1 MKKILILTFSDDNE
15 CIQLVTDAVKAK
27 NGEVYRFNTDL
38 YPTEAHITLSETNEG
53 RNFVLSSP
61 EGELNTK
68 DITAVWYRR
77 SRIGQNIP
85 KTMDHQLRTPSVK
98 ESHAVF
104 HGFMESLDTFRLD
117 PYDKIRHASHKQLQL
132 KIAREVGLDIPR
144 TLTTNDPE
152 EVKRFF
158 DSCKEKDGMITKML
172 SSFAVYEG
180 DKEKVVFTNRIEEND
195 LEDLSGLAFCP
206 MTFQEN
212 IPKKMELRV
221 TVVGNKV
228 FPAAIDSQSSEL
240 AQNDW
245 RRDGVGLLE
254 AWENFPLPPDIEN
267 KLLKLMDRLQL
278 NYGAVDFILT
288 PDNRY
293 VFLEINPA
301 GEFFWL
307 ELKNPKFPISSALAD
322 VLLGESPRR

>member
-1 MKKILILTFSDDNE
+1 MKKVLIITFSDDNE
-15 CIQLVTDAVKAK
+15 CIRMVTDAVNAAG
-27 NGEVYRFNTDL
+27 GEVYRFNTDL
-38 YPTEAHITLSETNEG
+38 YPTEARITLVENNEG

-61 EGELNTK
+61 EGELNMK
-68 DITAVWYRR
+68 DVTAVWYRR
-77 SRIGQNIP
+77 SRIAQNIP
-85 KTMDHQLRTPSVK
+85 KAMDAQLRSPSVR
-98 ESHAVF
+98 ESQVVF

-117 PYDKIRHASHKQLQL
+117 DYDKVRHASHKQLQL
-132 KIAREVGLDIPR
+132 KIAREVGLDIPS

-152 EVKRFF
+152 EVRRFF
-158 DSCKEKDGMITKML
+158 TTCKEKDGMITKML

-180 DKEKVVFTNRIEEND
+180 DKEKVVFTNRIEEKD
-195 LEDLSGLAFCP
+195 LEDLDGLALCP

-212 IPKKMELRV
+212 VPKKMELRV
-221 TVVGNKV
+221 TIVGNKV
-228 FPAAIDSQSSEL
+228 FSAAIDSQASEM

-245 RRDGVGLLE
+245 RRDGTGLLKS
-254 AWENFPLPPDIEN
+254 WENHPLPPELES
-267 KLLKLMDRLQL
+267 KLLQLMDTLRL

-307 ELKNPKFPISSALAD
+307 ELNEPRFPISSALAD